1 MIEEVLKVVS
11 AEYVGG
17 LSLKLTF
24 SDGFVR
30 ILDFSEYLSSHP
42 HPQHDSYKDPDKFR
56 EFYIDCG
63 NLVWGKDW
71 DMIFPVEDLY
81 TGVIK

>member
-1 MIEEVLKVVS
+1 MSDDILTVVEV
-11 AEYVGG
+11 EYIGG

-30 ILDFSEYLSSHP
+30 ILDFSEYLFLHP
-42 HPQHDSYKDPDKFR
+42 HPQHDIYQNPDKFR
-56 EFYIDCG
+56 ECYIDCG

-71 DMIFPVEDLY
+71 DMIFPIEDLY
-81 TGVIK
+81 SGLKN

>member
-1 MIEEVLKVVS
+1 MSEDVLKVVS
-11 AEYVGG
+11 AEYIGG

-42 HPQHDSYKDPDKFR
+42 HPQHDLYQNPDKFR
-56 EFYIDCG
+56 EFYLDCG

-81 TGVIK
+81 TGLNN